1 MMKSIWT
8 LTWIALTMMSLDVK
22 AAGAYPGTITKVEY
36 ALGTCSVT
44 VEGEKEPRRLAMNS
58 EDCSAL
64 TVLIGADV
72 DSITDK
78 EF

>member
-1 MMKSIWT
+1 MKSIWT
-8 LTWIALTMMSLDVK
+8 LACAALTMISLDVK

-36 ALGTCSVT
+36 ALGVCSIT
-44 VEGEKEPRRLAMNS
+44 VEGEQKPRRLDMTS
-58 EDCSAL
+58 EDCGSL